1 MVEDWRVVH
10 FVLQNCDSLVLLR
23 IDLAQELQSLSVLQA
38 KFWLCWVEL
47 GRAFHYEITM
57 GAHMARPLVLLLVL
71 EDALCRRF
79 VVIVV
84 SLQSRCHAEI
94 IHEERVLVY
103 VLKDTE
109 LSLTYGELP
118 AILKEVMRVQTLF
131 LIVFLDAHWLNGYLL
146 TCVQT
151 LLNVRSVE
159 MSQVLIFPVKL
170 VE

>member
-1 MVEDWRVVH
+1 
-10 FVLQNCDSLVLLR
+10 
-23 IDLAQELQSLSVLQA
+23 
-38 KFWLCWVEL
+38 
-47 GRAFHYEITM
+47 M
-57 GAHMARPLVLLLVL
+57 GAHMARPLVFLLVL

-131 LIVFLDAHWLNGYLL
+131 LVVLLDTHWLNGYLL